1 MDIVTAESIYGFE
14 SLQFFNKKQQNT
26 EKLTTERVVL
36 PDTSSFLHS
45 PMQNLG
51 YLSNGKM
58 TKFHKKSNSLMISFP
73 KYNNYLR
80 NAKKFDKHSKAY
92 VPLDLLGIKST
103 DNQGNLIFINFHQ
116 ILDRVCK
123 YMHFQF
129 RKG

>member
-1 MDIVTAESIYGFE
+1 MIYISVLGMDIVTAESIYGFE
-14 SLQFFNKKQQNT
+14 SLQVFNKKHNN
-26 EKLTTERVVL
+26 EKLTTEKVIL
-36 PDTSSFLHS
+36 PDTTSFLHS

-51 YLSNGKM
+51 YISNGKM

-103 DNQGNLIFINFHQ
+103 DSQG
-116 ILDRVCK
+116 ILRFC
-123 YMHFQF
+123 
-129 RKG
+129 